1 LATYYKFKPTA
12 GYALAIS
19 ADITGANLPPV
30 VYGRWVLVET
40 LEILPGD
47 GDRFGPNADA
57 IIKGVR
63 EEGFY
68 AWADKR
74 PPEG

>member
-1 LATYYKFKPTA
+1 M
-12 GYALAIS
+12 
-19 ADITGANLPPV
+19 
-30 VYGRWVLVET
+30 
-40 LEILPGD
+40 PGD
-47 GDRFGPNADA
+47 GTRFGPDADA

-68 AWADKR
+68 LWSDKR

>member
-1 LATYYKFKPTA
+1 MT
-12 GYALAIS
+12 
-19 ADITGANLPPV
+19 
-30 VYGRWVLVET
+30 YGRWVLVET

-47 GDRFGPNADA
+47 GARFGPDADA

-68 AWADKR
+68 LWSDKT